1 MPQSRIDKM
10 NAIERPL
17 LRELAQGYSNNE
29 LVGENLFP
37 TVKVSKV
44 KGQIPIFG
52 KSAFRLPDQTVRAA
66 NAPSNRIS
74 KEFYDL
80 DDFRLKERDLEYPID
95 IQEMEEEN
103 DIYKE
108 EEIAAEQTQGK
119 LLLKREKEYA
129 DLALESSLY
138 HSDLKIDVS
147 GAGDKFDKD
156 TSTPID
162 VFRDAVNA
170 VKKFIVKKPNICVI
184 PTLILEQLLMN
195 KQIRDYISDPVT
207 KRLTT
212 IEDLQKL
219 FGITKIVE
227 GGSLYVPNAET
238 NEFDYLWGKSD
249 IVMAYVPEL
258 AGGETQDSRR
268 VSYGYTFEHDKYPYV
283 DQYDENGGKTTLIRN
298 THKYA
303 IKHVAVDDINS
314 SNPKLIA
321 GALIRN
327 CLTL

>member
-17 LRELAQGYSNNE
+17 LRALAQGFSNNE

-37 TVKVSKV
+37 VVKVSKV

-52 KSAFRLPDQTVRAA
+52 KSAFRLPDETIRAA

-80 DDFRLKERDLEYPID
+80 DDFRLREYDLEYPID
-95 IQEMEEEN
+95 IQEYEEEN
-103 DIYKE
+103 DFYKE

-119 LLLKREKEYA
+119 LLLKREKQYS
-129 DLALESSLY
+129 DLALDSSKY
-138 HSDLKIDVS
+138 HSNLKIDVS
-147 GAGDKFDKD
+147 GAGDKFDTI

-162 VFRDAVNA
+162 VMKTAIDAI
-170 VKKFIVKKPNICVI
+170 KSFIVKQPNVAII
-184 PTLILEQLLMN
+184 PTLILNALLSN

-219 FGITKIVE
+219 FGIQTILE
-227 GGSLYVPNAET
+227 GGSLYVPNSST
-238 NEFDYLWGKSD
+238 DNFDYIWGKTD
-249 IVMAYVPEL
+249 IVLAYVPEL
-258 AGGETQDSRR
+258 AGGESQDSRR

-298 THKYA
+298 THKYQ

-314 SNPKLIA
+314 STPKVIA
-321 GALIRN
+321 GALIQN
-327 CLTL
+327 CITV